1 MPAPGVVRNSF
12 RLLRTQAFRIVLVY
26 VALFAFSVSALLFFT
41 YWNTRRTLDDQT
53 DQIIEAEITGLSEQY
68 QRGLLSGLAESVTNR
83 SLHPGQAL
91 YILADAQHRRI
102 AGNLDS
108 WPTITPD
115 ATSNPGNFV
124 EFDYER
130 PALRPA
136 DGPETRRA
144 RGRVISVP
152 TMDADFFYLLV
163 AEDTHDRDFTQRMF
177 TTTLPWTVGL
187 ILVFGLLGGALMS
200 RNMLRRLDSINRTS
214 GEIVAGNLTRRVPVS
229 GAHDE
234 FDVLAENL
242 NRMLDRI
249 ERLMKGMREVT
260 DSVAHDLRT
269 PLNRLRQR
277 LEQSQARLGA
287 AGSDTFEIERA
298 IADTDQLIGT
308 FNALLL
314 IAETDAGTARGAMS
328 PLDLASV
335 AADVSELYEPL
346 AEERNVTLTLLRPS
360 GISGDTMIEGNRS
373 LISQALANLVDN
385 AIKYTP
391 PGGKVTIRSALSFQ
405 GVDLCVADTGPGI
418 PPEERPRVV
427 ERFVRLEASRHS
439 PGTGLGLALV
449 QAVAHFHNAEL
460 VLEDNAP
467 GLRAILR
474 FPRPAARLAAPSEP
488 AKVVQI
494 SSRSAAE

>member
-1 MPAPGVVRNSF
+1 MTRTSF
-12 RLLRTQAFRIVLVY
+12 GLLRTQAFRIVLVY
-26 VALFAFSVSALLFFT
+26 VLLFAFSVSALLFFT
-41 YWNTRRTLDDQT
+41 YWNTRRTLDAQT
-53 DQIIEAEITGLSEQY
+53 DQIIEAEITGLNEQY
-68 QRGLLSGLAESVTNR
+68 QRLGVRGLDESVMNR
-83 SLHPGQAL
+83 SLRPGQAL
-91 YILADAQHRRI
+91 YILADAQHRVL

-108 WPTITPD
+108 WPSITAD
-115 ATSNPGNFV
+115 PGNFV

-130 PALRPA
+130 RLNGVQ
-136 DGPETRRA
+136 DTRRA
-144 RGRVISVP
+144 RGRLFP
-152 TMDADFFYLLV
+152 LQTPGGDFYLLV
-163 AEDTHDRDFTQRMF
+163 AEDVHDRDLTQRMF
-177 TTTLPWTVGL
+177 TTTLPWTVAL

-214 GEIVAGNLTRRVPVS
+214 GEIIAGNLTRRVPVS

-249 ERLMKGMREVT
+249 ERLMKGLREVT

-287 AGSDTFEIERA
+287 AGSDTSEIERA
-298 IADTDQLIGT
+298 IAETDQLIGT

-314 IAETDAGTARGAMS
+314 IAETDAGTVRGAMA

-346 AEERNVTLTLLRPS
+346 AEEKNVALTLVKPFGGS
-360 GISGDTMIEGNRS
+360 DTMIEGNRS

-391 PGGKVTIRSALSFQ
+391 PGGQVTIRPGLNFHS
-405 GVDLCVADTGPGI
+405 GPGI
-418 PPEERPRVV
+418 PAAERPRVV

-439 PGTGLGLALV
+439 PGTGLGLSLV
-449 QAVAHFHNAEL
+449 AAVAHFHNAQL
-460 VLEDNAP
+460 LLEDNGP
-467 GLRAILR
+467 GLKATLR
-474 FPRPAARLAAPSEP
+474 FPRPASRALSGAVSVKVPQIPS
-488 AKVVQI
+488 
-494 SSRSAAE
+494 RTAAE